1 MYKMWNNDTESRM
14 QGVLVTNSKQKEG
27 NSNLPHLRDLRLWSR
42 KKRVKKKYKMGRLS
56 DLVTAAH
63 GGQFS

>member
-27 NSNLPHLRDLRLWSR
+27 NSNFPHLGDLRLRSL
-42 KKRVKKKYKMGRLS
+42 KQKIIYC
-56 DLVTAAH
+56 
-63 GGQFS
+63 F